1 MAVETH
7 TPRQSPSTP
16 THYDPTNN
24 GTWDGQLAHGN
35 LLPPHSD
42 PTIDLPA
49 RKVGGPADRLQW
61 TFLVAPFITANELR
75 VLLVGTQRS
84 KPDGTFFPSQGSI
97 AQDTGLSR
105 PRVNEAVQGLVSKGV
120 WKIVW
125 NGKNFGRS
133 STYQL
138 TGALTDWN
146 LPSTLSP
153 KPDTPDQS
161 LTGGGVTETGHPV
174 SPKPDTR
181 CHRNRT
187 PPVTETGH
195 ITLNSTLKENTLL
208 SNPLEREKDFQS
220 FEFPEEV
227 LAPGLKWDVLDEAGS
242 WEKRI
247 DWSALPEKYSADLV
261 AFALGNFDHQW
272 RHARAAHSHYLQ
284 NWPQFLNDLEA
295 WSDGPATAPEKKT
308 YAAPAT
314 AYQACGD
321 CEEETPL
328 PRLSQFKDGGPG
340 LCPGCWMKWA
350 DAVNLDRTKAAT
362 LRKAKV
368 PVLSASGDGFSP
380 SAWTMARPSAGGAM
394 PDFTLSDDDI
404 GPPDGSA
411 PGLL

>member
-16 THYDPTNN
+16 TDPHPQHYDPSN
-24 GTWDGQLAHGN
+24 GAYDGQLVSPDLVHNAPLSTHT
-35 LLPPHSD
+35 ST
-42 PTIDLPA
+42 PTTDLPA

-61 TFLVAPFITANELR
+61 TFLVAPFVTANELR
-75 VLLVGTQRS
+75 VLLVGTQRA
-84 KPDGTFFPSQGSI
+84 KPDGTFFPSQNSI

-120 WKIVW
+120 WSVLENRQPK
-125 NGKNFGRS
+125 GS
-133 STYQL
+133 SSIYRL
-138 TGALTDWN
+138 EGVLTDWT
-146 LPSTLSP
+146 LSCPLSTKPDTPLSP
-153 KPDTPDQS
+153 KPDKGCHQNRTRVVTK
-161 LTGGGVTETGHPV
+161 TGQGL
-174 SPKPDTR
+174 SPKPD
-181 CHRNRT
+181 N
-187 PPVTETGH
+187 VTH
-195 ITLNSTLKENTLL
+195 NSTLKENTLL
-208 SNPLEREKDFQS
+208 SNPLEREEDFQS
-220 FEFPEEV
+220 SDFPMEV

-350 DAVNLDRTKAAT
+350 MRSISIV
-362 LRKAKV
+362 RKRRHC
-368 PVLSASGDGFSP
+368 G
-380 SAWTMARPSAGGAM
+380 RPRF
-394 PDFTLSDDDI
+394 PC
-404 GPPDGSA
+404 
-411 PGLL
+411 

>member
-16 THYDPTNN
+16 TDPHPQHYDPSN
-24 GTWDGQLAHGN
+24 GAYDGQLVSPDLVHNAPLSTHT
-35 LLPPHSD
+35 ST
-42 PTIDLPA
+42 PTTDLPA

-61 TFLVAPFITANELR
+61 TFLVAPFVTANELR
-75 VLLVGTQRS
+75 VLLVGTQRA

-208 SNPLEREKDFQS
+208 SNPLEREEDFQS
-220 FEFPEEV
+220 FEFPTEV
-227 LAPGLKWDVLDEAGS
+227 LAPGLKWADTDIAGDYQQG
-242 WEKRI
+242 I
-247 DWSALPEKYSADLV
+247 DWADLPQEYSADLV
-261 AFALGNFDHQW
+261 SFALQSFPNEW
-272 RHARAAHSHYLQ
+272 RSTKAAHSCYRKD
-284 NWPQFLNDLEA
+284 WPKFLDDLEE
-295 WSDGPATAPEKKT
+295 WTDGPAPVKKRYEAP
-308 YAAPAT
+308 PT
-314 AYQACGD
+314 AYRACGD
-321 CEEETPL
+321 CGVERPL
-328 PRLSQFKDGGPG
+328 PLLSPFDEGGPG
-340 LCPGCWMKWA
+340 LCSSCWKTRGEA
-350 DAVNLDRTKAAT
+350 IQLDYQQAEI
-362 LRKAKV
+362 LRRAKV
-368 PVLSASGDGFSP
+368 PAVDSSGWVEST
-380 SAWTMARPSAGGAM
+380 WTMARPTGGGSM
-394 PDFTLSDDDI
+394 PDFSE
-404 GPPDGSA
+404 PDGDQE
-411 PGLL
+411 L